1 MSRKHTLGPITRTVI
16 AQRRAGVLDHA
27 ADDPLVYLLLLRS
40 AVESDRQA
48 RLDRYGSMPRP
59 RPGMDDDQART

>member
-1 MSRKHTLGPITRTVI
+1 MTRKHTLGPITRTVI

-40 AVESDRQA
+40 AVESDRQML
-48 RLDRYGSMPRP
+48 LDRFGAMPRP
-59 RPGMDDDQART
+59 RTNSDDDQAQT